1 VIEIKRVL
9 LSVSDKRG
17 LVEFARGLRDLDVK
31 LIASGGTAKF
41 LKEGGIEVEEV
52 SRHTGFSEL
61 LGGRVKTLHPALHA
75 GILARRDD
83 PTQMEELERTGI
95 APIDLVVVNL
105 YPFEERVGPD
115 TPEDEAMEW
124 VDIGGEALIRAA
136 AKNFPSVGVIVD
148 PEDYKPVLEELNRS
162 GGLSERTSRRLAAKA
177 FRHVAL
183 YNARIAQWFSE
194 GEPLPELL
202 ALTEP
207 RRLTL
212 RYGEN
217 PHQQGALYGP
227 HVPEQLQGKALS
239 FVNILDADAAI
250 QCALEFERPT
260 AVIIK
265 HTTPCGVASAPEL
278 AEAFERAYQADE
290 KSAFGGIIGLN
301 RPLDRETAELISE
314 HFFEVVIA
322 PEISEEALKVL
333 SVKKNLRVLRAPE
346 GFYDSSRELRT
357 TSFGVLVQTPSGQS
371 LKEGELQT
379 VTRREPTPQELRDL
393 LFAWKVVKYVK
404 SNAIV
409 LAREERTVGIGAGQ
423 VSRVDAVEIAIRK
436 AGALAKGSVLASDA
450 FFPFR
455 DSIDLAAE
463 AGVEAIIQPG
473 GSRRDEEVIRAADE
487 HGLAM
492 VFTQTR
498 EFRH

>member
-1 VIEIKRVL
+1 MIKIKRAL

-17 LVEFARGLRDLDVK
+17 LNDFAQGLRHLDVK
-31 LIASGGTAKF
+31 LIASGGTAKL
-41 LKEGGIEVEEV
+41 LKEGGIEVQEV
-52 SRHTGFSEL
+52 SLYTGFAEL

-83 PTQMEELERTGI
+83 PAQMEELKRAGI

-115 TPEDEAMEW
+115 TPRDEAMEW

-136 AKNFPSVGVIVD
+136 AKNLPSVGVIVD
-148 PEDYKPVLEELNRS
+148 PDDYGPVLEELSRL
-162 GGLSERTSRRLAAKA
+162 GGLSEETSQQLAAKA
-177 FRHVAL
+177 FRHVTL
-183 YNARIAQWFSE
+183 YNARIAQWFS
-194 GEPLPELL
+194 GGDPLPELL
-202 ALTEP
+202 ILMEQ

-227 HVPEQLQGKALS
+227 CVPERLQGKELS
-239 FVNILDADAAI
+239 FVNILDADAALK
-250 QCALEFERPT
+250 CALEFERPT
-260 AVIIK
+260 VVIIK
-265 HTTPCGVASAPEL
+265 HTSPCGVASASEL
-278 AEAFERAYQADE
+278 PEAFELAYRADE

-301 RPLDRETAELISE
+301 RPLNGATAKQISK
-314 HFFEVVIA
+314 HFFEVIIA
-322 PEISEEALKVL
+322 PKISEEALKVL
-333 SVKKNLRVLRAPE
+333 SAKKNLRVLRAPE
-346 GFYDSSRELRT
+346 GFYDLSREVRT
-357 TSFGVLVQTPSGQS
+357 TGFGVLVQTPSRQR
-371 LKEGELQT
+371 LKEHKLKT
-379 VTRREPTPQELRDL
+379 VTQREPTPEELRNL
-393 LFAWKVVKYVK
+393 LFAWKVAKYVK

-409 LAREERTVGIGAGQ
+409 LAKDERTVGIGAGQ
-423 VSRVDAVEIAIRK
+423 VSRVDAVEIAVRK
-436 AGALAKGSVLASDA
+436 AGTLAKGSVLASDA

-455 DSIDLAAE
+455 DSVDLAAE

-473 GSRRDEEVIRAADE
+473 GSRRDEEVIRAANE
-487 HGLAM
+487 HGMAM